1 MLTVVDDCTRG
12 MPGTGRRYIPSGPRV
27 ARELD
32 RIIEERG
39 KPMMI
44 VSDNGS
50 EFSSNPIL
58 QWTDRTKEEWQNAFI
73 EKLRKRQAGAVQAV

>member
-1 MLTVVDDCTRG
+1 

-50 EFSSNPIL
+50 ESSSNPIL
-58 QWTDRTKEEWQNAFI
+58 
-73 EKLRKRQAGAVQAV
+73 